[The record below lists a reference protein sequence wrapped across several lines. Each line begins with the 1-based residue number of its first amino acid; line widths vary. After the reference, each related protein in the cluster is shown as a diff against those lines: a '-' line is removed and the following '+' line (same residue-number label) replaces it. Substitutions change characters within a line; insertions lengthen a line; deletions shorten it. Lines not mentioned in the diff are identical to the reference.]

1 MRLYI
6 RGIGQRATA
15 ALRSTVR
22 SVFITAQRLNRN
34 LHRFSILAL
43 QGPIGYMVERRV
55 VISGQWTRSLAVEDR
70 VCEVTLTGLHPG
82 QVYQFRVRAYNAL
95 GWSDAST
102 KTQPYRVPF
111 DPDSGTAPFFVQAL
125 RDATVM
131 EHEKVRHCVIIS

>member
-1 MRLYI
+1 M
-6 RGIGQRATA
+6 GIDTA
-15 ALRSTVR
+15 AKYLP
-22 SVFITAQRLNRN
+22 A
-34 LHRFSILAL
+34 
-43 QGPIGYMVERRV
+43 GYMVERRV

-95 GWSDAST
+95 EWSDAST

-125 RDATVM
+125 RNATVM